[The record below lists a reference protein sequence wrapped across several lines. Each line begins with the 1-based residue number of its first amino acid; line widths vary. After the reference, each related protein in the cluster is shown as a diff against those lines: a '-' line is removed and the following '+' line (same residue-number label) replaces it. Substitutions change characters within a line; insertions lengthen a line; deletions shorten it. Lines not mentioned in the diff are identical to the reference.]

1 MTATFNPSSVL
12 SQFSAKFSAKFS
24 NHNNYIKIAIEFT
37 LSICVG
43 LFLTIA
49 WARTHIIPRPSPLY
63 LALRIVLAI
72 TVTGAAF
79 GFWPIG
85 LSCTKQTWRNHI
97 GVIPTLDHIPVRH
110 DCNCVGLS
118 WRRNATSCPPGN
130 VSKWEAEKAEKAEK
144 KKKEEKAEQQLQEE
158 VRDLQGQVT
167 ALTASVK
174 ALESANAQLGRR
186 VTELQ

>member
-1 MTATFNPSSVL
+1 MTATFNPSVLLQSIVSQFSVSSQSVL

-85 LSCTKQTWRNHI
+85 LSWYVINPKPGQHLHI
-97 GVIPTLDHIPVRH
+97 
-110 DCNCVGLS
+110 
-118 WRRNATSCPPGN
+118 
-130 VSKWEAEKAEKAEK
+130 
-144 KKKEEKAEQQLQEE
+144 
-158 VRDLQGQVT
+158 VT
-167 ALTASVK
+167 MKL
-174 ALESANAQLGRR
+174 
-186 VTELQ
+186 